1 MLFLETLP
9 MAWKLRETTFFQ
21 AAAYEPAPA
30 VPRLATVLPRTE
42 VRFAH
47 RVKPGLKRRQ
57 KAEGR
62 RQKER
67 NVGLVRGSVSPSSAV
82 RKSKPEKLW

>member
-30 VPRLATVLPRTE
+30 VPRLATVLPLTE

-62 RQKER
+62 RQKAEGR
-67 NVGLVRGSVSPSSAV
+67 RQKAEGRRRGT
-82 RKSKPEKLW
+82 WGW